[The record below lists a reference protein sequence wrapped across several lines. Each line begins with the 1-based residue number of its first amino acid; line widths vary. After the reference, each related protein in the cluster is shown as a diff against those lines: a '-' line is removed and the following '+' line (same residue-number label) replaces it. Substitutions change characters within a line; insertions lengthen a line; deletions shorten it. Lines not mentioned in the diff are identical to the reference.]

1 MIGLVNTATPGSD
14 SGGKSAKG
22 ASEKGAG
29 NGFDSLLGSELTPEG
44 AAGQAVPMAEGAL
57 SEEMAAELT
66 ANLTEEELALLEEQ
80 AQQAD
85 GEMDLLDEEMMAA
98 ILGHLPPSVA
108 QELPKGELSAEELN
122 TLRQQILKQASALNN
137 QEIVL
142 EGADPRVDPQAEVER
157 AVPGTDE
164 QLFSNLV
171 SEETADSELQPD
183 VSAVIRQMALKRGK
197 SEGESAD
204 NLHEFR
210 SQNQRIQDLISD
222 KVKTDF
228 QQADASEQANLEL
241 KMDLKAA
248 EMKPQ
253 MNSAATTGLE
263 TTLSSASNA
272 QFAGV
277 ASQALD
283 DLASPETEI
292 RSQQVQQ
299 HHAFGTN
306 STEARADQVSQTQ
319 APTRPQALELPFDF
333 NQVMTRVRTMR
344 DGDSQEMTV
353 QLEPEHLGKMI
364 MKVRQQGGELFLD
377 MKVDNPM
384 AKQILESGL
393 DVLRNRVT
401 QQDLNYR
408 DLSMNVNVGQ
418 QNSGGFEQHQER
430 QEQLER
436 MTAAASRGAERS
448 AAVNSSVASTA
459 RTRGG
464 GSGLNLYI

>member
-1 MIGLVNTATPGSD
+1 MIGLVNSAVPGSE

-29 NGFDSLLGSELTPEG
+29 NGFDSLLGSELTPEE
-44 AAGQAVPMAEGAL
+44 AATTGQALPLDGEGL
-57 SEEMAAELT
+57 TEEMLAELT
-66 ANLTEEELALLEEQ
+66 AEELALLEEQ
-80 AQQAD
+80 AQED
-85 GEMDLLDEEMMAA
+85 PDLLNEEMMAA
-98 ILGHLPPSVA
+98 ILGQLPPSLA
-108 QELPKGELSAEELN
+108 QDLPKGELSAADLN
-122 TLRQQILKQASALNN
+122 ALRQQLLKQASDLNN
-137 QEIVL
+137 QEVVL

-157 AVPGTDE
+157 AVPGTEE

-197 SEGESAD
+197 AEGESLD

-210 SQNQRIQDLISD
+210 AQNQRIQDLINEN
-222 KVKTDF
+222 VEADF
-228 QQADASEQANLEL
+228 QETDPTEL
-241 KMDLKAA
+241 AQLDLKPNL
-248 EMKPQ
+248 KPQ
-253 MNSAATTGLE
+253 MSSVAATGLE
-263 TTLSSASNA
+263 TSLSSASNV

-277 ASQALD
+277 ASQAMD
-283 DLASPETEI
+283 DLASQETEV

-299 HHAFGTN
+299 HQAFGTN
-306 STEARADQVSQTQ
+306 SVEGRTDQITQPQ
-319 APTRPQALELPFDF
+319 APTRTPVLELPFDF
-333 NQVMTRVRTMR
+333 NQVMTRIRTMR

-353 QLEPEHLGKMI
+353 QLEPEHLGKLV

-384 AKQILESGL
+384 AKQILESGF

-418 QNSGGFEQHQER
+418 QNSGGFEQQQER

-448 AAVNSSVASTA
+448 AAINSSAPSAA